1 MNPRAVPVGVRFL
14 ANLPQPTFCTGS
26 DLPLPCLL
34 WFFQDGYVE
43 VGPHGHRRAVLVEYR
58 PLTTVAVVPNADGV
72 VVVLAGAAT
81 GFQFCVTTRTAFGLP
96 SVRGL
101 WR

>member
-26 DLPLPCLL
+26 DLPLPCLR
-34 WFFQDGYVE
+34 WSFQDGHVE

-58 PLTTVAVVPNADGV
+58 PLTTVAVVPNADRV

-81 GFQFCVTTRTAFGLP
+81 RVPIVRNHEDGVGVAVG
-96 SVRGL
+96 RGL